1 MSRLF
6 KRRDERTG
14 GGKWKIE
21 QCSVGPETA
30 IVKRQISD
38 PVQGGGD
45 GDLDGHDPLLA
56 AHTEGGALVEC
67 DPSPPDD
74 YDYDYQVDY
83 QVDYRVDYN
92 DKGRCQTILGSLG
105 LCSKEWLAGVLKFL
119 NLS

>member
-1 MSRLF
+1 M
-6 KRRDERTG
+6 
-14 GGKWKIE
+14 
-21 QCSVGPETA
+21 V
-30 IVKRQISD
+30 IVMFTKLKMVRRQISD
-38 PVQGGGD
+38 PVHGGGD

-56 AHTEGGALVEC
+56 AHPEGGALVEC

-119 NLS
+119 NLSERGCLWP